1 MAGPAEPG
9 QILVVNAGSS
19 SIKFAVFDA
28 GFQRHLSG
36 MAADIPGTGRLQIG
50 GAERP
55 ARFDDYSSA
64 LNMIFELLAERGVHL
79 ANLRAA
85 AHRVVHGGANLS
97 APCAITPA
105 IRSEIANAAALAPL
119 HNPANLAAID
129 AIAARAPDLPQFAS
143 FDTGFHT
150 TNSPEARTYSLPSE
164 WRNKGLQRYGFH
176 GISFSALV
184 DNHPMPLP
192 ARLLACH
199 LGNGASLCAIKN
211 GLSCATTMGFSPV
224 SGLSMGSRT
233 GDIDAMAVLAI
244 ADELGVEGTRKLLNY
259 NSGLSALAG
268 SNNMRR
274 LLASDDTGARFAVSH
289 FIHWTVQHAGAMIA
303 TMGGLDAV
311 AFTGGI
317 GENAPE
323 IRAGILDGLGWLGI
337 KYNTELNLE
346 NARRLHSLDSAV
358 QVYIV
363 PADEELRIAQN
374 AAALM

>member
-1 MAGPAEPG
+1 MAGPAESG
-9 QILVVNAGSS
+9 HILVVNAGSS

-28 GFQRHLSG
+28 GFQRVLSG
-36 MAADIPGTGRLQIG
+36 MAADIPGKGRLKVG
-50 GAERP
+50 GAESP
-55 ARFDDYSSA
+55 AQFDDYSSA
-64 LNMIFELLAERGVHL
+64 LNLMFELLAERGIHL
-79 ANLRAA
+79 TQLRAA
-85 AHRVVHGGANLS
+85 AHRVVHGGASLA

-105 IRSEIANAAALAPL
+105 IRTEIANAAALAPL

-150 TNSPEARTYSLPSE
+150 TNSPEARTYSLPIA

-184 DNHPMPLP
+184 DNHPKPLP

-211 GLSCATTMGFSPV
+211 GISCATTMGFSPV

-244 ADELGVEGTRKLLNY
+244 ADELGVEETRKLLNY
-259 NSGLSALAG
+259 KSGLNALAG
-268 SNNMRR
+268 NNNMRS
-274 LLASDDTGARFAVSH
+274 LLASDEIDASFAVSH
-289 FIHWTVQHAGAMIA
+289 FIHWAVQHAGAMIA
-303 TMGGLDAV
+303 TLGGLDAV

-317 GENAPE
+317 GENAPD

-337 KYNTELNLE
+337 KYSTELNLE
-346 NARRLHSLDSAV
+346 NARKLHSLDSAV

-363 PADEELRIAQN
+363 PADEELRIAQS